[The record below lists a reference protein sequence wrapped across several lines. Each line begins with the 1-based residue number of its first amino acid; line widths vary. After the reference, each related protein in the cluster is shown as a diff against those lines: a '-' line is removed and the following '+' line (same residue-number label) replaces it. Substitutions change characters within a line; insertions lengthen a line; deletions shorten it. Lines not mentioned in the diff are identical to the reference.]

1 MRAPA
6 RSAARLIAE
15 TTRRRSHPPL
25 PVAGTAAIVA
35 VLGVL
40 GLIGATAPAV
50 AFHITGRDVPP
61 ADGRPICDGGPAGTP
76 PALRFTTPVDPA
88 SEITIAAVGDVLL
101 HSPLQRQGFRHED
114 GFASLWAPVADL
126 LTAANIAY
134 ANLEGPLAE
143 NLLAGGGEVAGPVE
157 DYDNRVYTGY
167 PMFNYPPRVAPALKA
182 AGIDVVSTAN
192 NHSLDRWAAGA
203 DRTLAAVSAAGLAF
217 TGTRPSDDAEHPW
230 HAVTQVGDRRI
241 AWLACTYG
249 TNGLPDRAA
258 QVLACFDEGRATVLA
273 EIARLAA
280 DPAIDAVILT
290 PHWGWEYRHDP
301 NDRQRAL
308 ARDAVEAGA
317 LAVIG
322 AHPHVVQPWE
332 RVVTRRGREGFVLYS
347 LGNFVSNQQQLA
359 RRSTLMLVLGLA
371 EAPGGSLA
379 VAGAAW
385 VPLHVDFRGG
395 SPDIRVEA
403 IERSAGRGLD
413 AHAHLTGLLPAA
425 NIHPPVARLTSLQC
439 ADRSADGPL
448 ARLHHGMVVV
458 PRPPPRPAVGPGA

>member
-1 MRAPA
+1 MPAPA
-6 RSAARLIAE
+6 PSTAPPIAQTTSALRLTALLIA
-15 TTRRRSHPPL
+15 TLLGLAPP
-25 PVAGTAAIVA
+25 TAA
-35 VLGVL
+35 
-40 GLIGATAPAV
+40 
-50 AFHITGRDVPP
+50 AFQMTIRDVPP
-61 ADGRPICDGGPAGTP
+61 ADGRPYCRDGAAGAPAT
-76 PALRFTTPVDPA
+76 LRFTTPIDPA

-101 HSPLQRQGFRHED
+101 HSPLQRQGFAHED

-126 LTAANIAY
+126 LSAADIAY

-143 NLLAGGGEVAGPVE
+143 NLLSNGSAVAGPVE
-157 DYDNRVYTGY
+157 DYDGRVYTGY
-167 PMFNYPPRVAPALKA
+167 PMFNYPPRVAPALRA

-192 NHSLDRWAAGA
+192 NHSLDRWADGA
-203 DRTLAAVSAAGLAF
+203 DLTLAALAAADLPY
-217 TGTRPSDDAEHPW
+217 TGTRPADDADHPW
-230 HAVTQVGDRRI
+230 HTVTETDGRRI

-258 QVLACFDEGRATVLA
+258 QVLHCFDEGRATVLA
-273 EIARLAA
+273 EIDRLAA

-301 NDRQRAL
+301 NDRQQAL
-308 ARDAVEAGA
+308 ARDAIEAGA

-332 RVVTRRGREGFVLYS
+332 RVVTRQGREGFVLYS
-347 LGNFVSNQQQLA
+347 LGNFVSNQRDLA
-359 RRSTLMLVLGLA
+359 KRSTLMLVLGLA
-371 EAPGGSLA
+371 EDPTGALA

-385 VPLHVDFRGG
+385 VPLHVDFRVG

-413 AHAHLTGLLPAA
+413 AHAHLTGLLPVA

-439 ADRSADGPL
+439 ADLSADGPL
-448 ARLHHGMVVV
+448 ARLHHGMVEV
-458 PRPPPRPAVGPGA
+458 PRPPERPAVGPGA